1 MGLPEGRD
9 IYIEREE
16 NDKPYVMKS
25 SHMHDYYEM
34 YYLMS
39 GTHRYF
45 INHTLYNME
54 PGDVI
59 LVDKSD
65 LHMTTMISSEHYYE
79 RYLMTFNDNFVN
91 RVCQNIDRELFLS
104 AFKARKVHVPV
115 SKRYAFEGLLH
126 KLSSECDKN
135 DEYAKYL
142 SLSHMSEIIIFLDR
156 CAGHNVA
163 PFDDISVHE
172 ERIQQVCKYIIDY
185 YNQPITLAEISKMA
199 YMSPTYFSKKFK
211 KVTGFGFNEYLNNV
225 RIKMATNMLVETQY
239 SVTEIARFCGY
250 KDSNYFGDVFKKIMG
265 ISPSKYRKAN
275 YTF

>member
-9 IYIEREE
+9 IYIDREE
-16 NDKPYVMKS
+16 NNKPYVMKN
-25 SHMHDYYEM
+25 SHMHDYYEV
-34 YYLMS
+34 YYLMN
-39 GTHRYF
+39 GTRRYF

-59 LVDKSD
+59 LVNKGD
-65 LHMTTMISSEHYYE
+65 LHLTTMISSEYYYE
-79 RYLMTFNDNFVN
+79 RYLMTFNDKFVE
-91 RVCQNIDRELFLS
+91 RACENIDHDLFMN
-104 AFKARKVHVPV
+104 AFNAKKVHVPV
-115 SKRYAFEGLLH
+115 SKRYAFEALLH
-126 KLSSECDKN
+126 KLSAECEKS
-135 DEYAKYL
+135 DEYAEFL
-142 SLSHMSEIIIFLDR
+142 AHSHMAEIMIFLDR
-156 CAGHNVA
+156 CAGHSVA

-172 ERIQQVCKYIIDY
+172 ERIQQVCKYIINY
-185 YNQPITLAEISKMA
+185 YNQPITLADISKMA

-265 ISPSKYRKAN
+265 VSPSKYRKAN

>member
-1 MGLPEGRD
+1 MLPEGRD
-9 IYIEREE
+9 VFIDREE
-16 NDKPYVMKS
+16 NHKPYVMKN

-34 YYLMS
+34 YYLMA
-39 GTHRYF
+39 GTRRYF

-65 LHMTTMISSEHYYE
+65 LHLTTMISSEHYYE
-79 RYLMTFNDNFVN
+79 RFLMTFNDNFVD
-91 RVCQNIDRELFLS
+91 RVCTGLDRDLLL
-104 AFKARKVHVPV
+104 APFKARKVHVPV

-126 KLSSECDKN
+126 KLKSECEKS
-135 DEYAKYL
+135 DEYAAYL
-142 SLSHMSEIIIFLDR
+142 AQVHMSEILIFLNR
-156 CAGHNVA
+156 CTGPSTT
-163 PFDDISVHE
+163 PFDDMSIHE
-172 ERIQQVCKYIIDY
+172 ERIQQVCKYIINY
-185 YNQPITLAEISKMA
+185 YNQPISLNEISKMA

-225 RIKMATNMLVETQY
+225 RIKMATNMLIETQY

-250 KDSNYFGDVFKKIMG
+250 KDSNYFGDVFKKVMG
-265 ISPSKYRKAN
+265 VSPSKYRKTN